1 MLLSRFWYFVLTAL
15 ATFGVAA
22 AILASNLVNERRRAE
37 IEDDLWRD
45 RLMVEAVMKLDARA
59 RLDALAGLAANGD
72 VRTALRQANGRRA
85 GEAVPD
91 ELAARL
97 RAKLVELNTQLDE
110 LRGDLV
116 FAVDGEG
123 TIVAAIAP
131 GRIPQ
136 GAGLGRFPLVA
147 RALEGHVRDDV
158 WVYNDSIY
166 RMAARP
172 VIEGGQY
179 VGAIIHGKRFDDEF
193 ARRLSS
199 SVGNPTIGFFH
210 GETMV
215 AGHMPSEPASSPRR
229 EEVGQPLAQVLTGE
243 GFLSGEVTDP
253 VELSTGGLA
262 VYSLVTGT
270 ARRANV
276 GYAIA
281 RPVPA
286 PILPLGLV
294 TDASKDSWMQVL
306 GQWQM
311 WAPVLA
317 LGLFF
322 AMFSVWLERDRPLG
336 KLRRAAGGLTGS
348 PENRLTVTDF
358 GGAHRKIAQA
368 VNDAL
373 DQAAAAGGGGPK
385 RKAANLDE
393 ILGPSAAEQSSP
405 AFFGFAGNEPQGGV
419 DLPPVPGGPAQAAGA
434 PPAPSGAGLAP
445 PAPSTA
451 AKPPPPKPPAP
462 PPKKPAAP
470 APSLPDP
477 APAAAAAPP
486 AATPAAAPPA
496 AQAPAAPAADPAVP
510 GGQRKQLKRTLLG
523 VPPPSFDDEDEDEG
537 ATMVARVPEELIA
550 QSASTP
556 LGGDDEDRHFREVFE
571 KFVETKKQCGEPTAG
586 LTYEKFVVTLRK
598 NRDQI
603 VSRHGAAKVRFT
615 VYVKAGKAALK
626 ATPIRD

>member
-1 MLLSRFWYFVLTAL
+1 MVTTV
-15 ATFGVAA
+15 ATP
-22 AILASNLVNERRRAE
+22 S
-37 IEDDLWRD
+37 
-45 RLMVEAVMKLDARA
+45 KC
-59 RLDALAGLAANGD
+59 
-72 VRTALRQANGRRA
+72 
-85 GEAVPD
+85 
-91 ELAARL
+91 
-97 RAKLVELNTQLDE
+97 
-110 LRGDLV
+110 
-116 FAVDGEG
+116 
-123 TIVAAIAP
+123 P
-131 GRIPQ
+131 GR
-136 GAGLGRFPLVA
+136 
-147 RALEGHVRDDV
+147 
-158 WVYNDSIY
+158 
-166 RMAARP
+166 AAP
-172 VIEGGQY
+172 HSPSDTPAT

-215 AGHMPSEPASSPRR
+215 AGHMPAEPASSPRR
-229 EEVGQPLAQVLTGE
+229 EEVGQPLAEVLTNE
-243 GFLSGEVTDP
+243 SFLAGEVTDP

-270 ARRANV
+270 ARRAHV

-317 LGLFF
+317 IGLLF
-322 AMFSVWLERDRPLG
+322 AMFCVWLERDRPLG
-336 KLRRAAGGLTGS
+336 KLRRASAGLTGS
-348 PENRLTVTDF
+348 PENRFTVTDF

-393 ILGPSAAEQSSP
+393 ILGPSGAEQSSP
-405 AFFGFAGNEPQGGV
+405 SFFGFAGNEPQGGL
-419 DLPPVPGGPAQAAGA
+419 DLPPVPGGPP
-434 PPAPSGAGLAP
+434 PPAGGLPASGGGGLAP
-445 PAPSTA
+445 PASAA
-451 AKPPPPKPPAP
+451 AKPPPPKPPVP
-462 PPKKPAAP
+462 PPKKPAPPVPAP
-470 APSLPDP
+470 EKAAAPSLPEP
-477 APAAAAAPP
+477 AAPAAQPP
-486 AATPAAAPPA
+486 AATPAAQPPA
-496 AQAPAAPAADPAVP
+496 ASAADPGPAT
-510 GGQRKQLKRTLLG
+510 GQRKQLKRTLLG
-523 VPPPSFDDEDEDEG
+523 VPPPSMDDEDEDEG
-537 ATMVARVPEELIA
+537 ATMVARVPEELLA
-550 QSASTP
+550 QSATTP
-556 LGGDDEDRHFREVFE
+556 LGGDDEDKHFREVFE
-571 KFVETKKQCGEPTAG
+571 KFLETKKQCGEPTAG

-603 VSRHGAAKVRFT
+603 VSRHGAQKVRFT

>member
-1 MLLSRFWYFVLTAL
+1 
-15 ATFGVAA
+15 
-22 AILASNLVNERRRAE
+22 
-37 IEDDLWRD
+37 
-45 RLMVEAVMKLDARA
+45 MVEAVMKLDARA
-59 RLDALAGLAANGD
+59 RLDALAGLAANAD

-123 TIVAAIAP
+123 SIVAAIAP
-131 GRIPQ
+131 GRIPP

-215 AGHMPSEPASSPRR
+215 AGHMPAEPASSPRR
-229 EEVGQPLAQVLTGE
+229 EEVGQPLAEVLTNE
-243 GFLSGEVTDP
+243 SFLAGEVTDP

-270 ARRANV
+270 ARRAHV

-317 LGLFF
+317 IGLLF
-322 AMFSVWLERDRPLG
+322 AMFCVWLERDRPLG
-336 KLRRAAGGLTGS
+336 RLRRASAGLTGS
-348 PENRLTVTDF
+348 PENRFTVTDF

-393 ILGPSAAEQSSP
+393 ILRALGRRAVEPRLLRLRGERAAGRARPAARAGRSP
-405 AFFGFAGNEPQGGV
+405 APAGGLPASGG
-419 DLPPVPGGPAQAAGA
+419 G
-434 PPAPSGAGLAP
+434 GLAP
-445 PAPSTA
+445 PAPSAA
-451 AKPPPPKPPAP
+451 AKPLRPGLRSRRRRSPRPRAGAGEGRSAEPPRAGG
-462 PPKKPAAP
+462 ARR
-470 APSLPDP
+470 
-477 APAAAAAPP
+477 AAARR
-486 AATPAAAPPA
+486 AAARRDAGRAAARRVGRRPGPA
-496 AQAPAAPAADPAVP
+496 T
-510 GGQRKQLKRTLLG
+510 GQRKQLKRTLLG
-523 VPPPSFDDEDEDEG
+523 VPRRAWTTRTKTRAPRWSRASPRSCSRRAPPRPSA
-537 ATMVARVPEELIA
+537 ATTRTSTSAKCSRSSSRRRSSAASPPPGSPTRSSWSRSARTA
-550 QSASTP
+550 TRSSAATAPRRCASPST
-556 LGGDDEDRHFREVFE
+556 
-571 KFVETKKQCGEPTAG
+571 
-586 LTYEKFVVTLRK
+586 
-598 NRDQI
+598 
-603 VSRHGAAKVRFT
+603 
-615 VYVKAGKAALK
+615 
-626 ATPIRD
+626 